1 MNIVEAFR
9 DWLDDQSVA
18 TSGQDLFIS
27 RAPTGVDVPDSL
39 WWLTANGGSGERN
52 VNSGRKQSVTVSVY
66 YRSTDPQQVYNKLE
80 QLSDLLDTCL
90 DLDGYQV
97 VSYDTTGPFTDQDLD
112 NESRLVGLLEVRL
125 VVYQT

>member
-1 MNIVEAFR
+1 MNLVEAFR

-27 RAPTGVDVPDSL
+27 RAPTGADVPDSL
-39 WWLTANGGSGERN
+39 WWLTASGGNREPNVNGGRRQ
-52 VNSGRKQSVTVSVY
+52 NSTVSVY

-80 QLSDLLDTCL
+80 ELDTLLDTCL

-112 NESRLVGLLEVRL
+112 NENRLVGLLEVRL
-125 VVYQT
+125 VVYRT